1 MMLARS
7 LGRLLRLPAAAVLG
21 ALTLSSG
28 SAEAR
33 DLLVAP
39 GAKGQLAFDQISGFR
54 ATSLDGVGY
63 AGLFGARWDRQST
76 DIAAGGKRTFK
87 SLSLWLA
94 PSADYFVIDHLSLGG
109 AVELTRTSTSVESPV
124 DANPNVTRTV
134 DLPTT
139 LGFSIVP
146 RVGYLI
152 APTNR
157 IGIWP
162 RLGIGYFLK
171 QQIDENANAAASTR
185 ASFSGV
191 VFDLDVGLLFRVTE
205 ELFLRAAPELA
216 FSVAGSRSAETNNG
230 KISTDASFLQVGLS
244 AGVGVLID

>member
-76 DIAAGGKRTFK
+76 DIATGGKRTFK

-109 AVELTRTSTSVESPV
+109 AVELTRTSTSVEFPV
-124 DANPNVTRTV
+124 NANATQTV

-230 KISTDASFLQVGLS
+230 RLSTDASFLQVGLS